1 VARKVESSNRL
12 STASRVAIT
21 VAALITTV
29 VLNRLFLLDAHQER
43 DRDPLVATAEV
54 LYVPDTR
61 MLRVLFLGYD
71 QAAADVVWVR
81 TLEYFARH
89 FNGDRQYRW
98 LEHFLDQVIELDP
111 RFQKVYHWAGANVL
125 YGRRFTNANVRLSN
139 RFYELALDNEPN
151 DFEAAYRLGL
161 NYFIELK
168 SDDPEERRLFQ
179 EKGLAYLE
187 MASTMPGAPDR
198 LKSLVAGISSRLGKQ
213 QLAQQY
219 LIDLFLTTN
228 DPQQKENLRQ
238 RIERMREEMGQ
249 GVAARAAERFES
261 SWKATL
267 PYVPPALFAL
277 LGEPDSER
285 VPDVDWRTLTPLSD
299 EPEADE
305 PPDDESSP

>member
-1 VARKVESSNRL
+1 MATNAESSRTL
-12 STASRVAIT
+12 SLGSRVAIT
-21 VAALITTV
+21 VAALLTTL
-29 VLNRLFLLDAHQER
+29 VLNRLFLLDAHQAR

-98 LEHFLDQVIELDP
+98 LEHFLDQVIELDS

-139 RFYELALDNEPN
+139 RFYELALENDPN

-168 SDDPEERRLFQ
+168 SDDPDERRLFQ

-187 MASTMPGAPDR
+187 MASSMPGSPDR

-228 DPQQKENLRQ
+228 DPDQKESLRH
-238 RIERMREEMGQ
+238 RIERMRQEMGQ
-249 GVAARAAERFES
+249 GVAAHAAERFEEN
-261 SWKATL
+261 WKDTL

-277 LGEPDSER
+277 LGEPDSKR
-285 VPDVDWRTLTPLSD
+285 VADVDWRTLTPASH
-299 EPEADE
+299 EPAADGSTG
-305 PPDDESSP
+305 DDGSP